1 MKKGMTRR
9 RLLAL
14 VLCLAML
21 FSCVPQGAIPVFAAG
36 DEASQGQTE
45 TGETT
50 TPTEPE
56 VTTEPTQPEVTTVPT
71 EPEVTVEPTEPEVTT
86 EPTQPEDTTAP
97 TEPEVTTEPTE
108 LEDTAAPTEPE
119 VTTEPTELEDTAA
132 PTEPEVTTEPT
143 EPQNPAEPA
152 QPQNPAVPLAGTVV
166 ASGPLTDTIT
176 YTITEDSDE
185 SGTFYSLTLS
195 GTGDMPD
202 YDWSTYD
209 TSPWYPYHETLRNV
223 ILEDGIV
230 SVGASNFYDCS
241 GITSLTLPDSL
252 TEIGEEAFR
261 NCTGLP
267 SVTFPANLKTI
278 GSAAFYNS
286 GLQTLE
292 LPAKLET
299 ISERAFSSCRQL
311 SGQLNL
317 EGLSKLTSIGG
328 NAFSGC
334 SNITSLVLP
343 EGLISIGG
351 QAFVDC
357 ANLASVSFPE
367 SLKSIGSHAFGS
379 CTGLTVLK
387 LPANLT
393 DIGGYAFAYCEN
405 LTSVSFPE
413 SLVTIGDSAFYYA
426 GLTDLNLPAN
436 LTAIGRHAFS
446 RCENLTSVI
455 FPESLTT
462 IGDYA
467 FADCTGLAV
476 LDLPESLTTIGSSAF
491 ADCTGLTALVLP
503 EKLTTIGNSAFR
515 NCTGILSMDL
525 SNCTSIGDSLF
536 QGCTSLEK
544 VVLPTGMTEMPVN
557 MFSGCTQLSEI
568 ENLAALQVIGN
579 NAFRNCSLLDLSQ
592 VITDATTYIGSYAF
606 KNCPG
611 ISLTKLPDSL
621 ITIGDTPFSGCEN
634 VSIVDISNC
643 TQLQSIG
650 SRVFQGMEGIKYLDF
665 SDRTNLQIGSYA
677 FADCPELVGVKLGGQ
692 SVEIDSYAFSNC
704 AKLQEV
710 DFSKC
715 TGSVSFGSYVF
726 QNTPLQELSI
736 QNASTVSVG
745 KDAFRET
752 QLSSIQLTDITES
765 LTIQSGAFNSCSQLA
780 FVDFSGSTGMKS
792 LLGNLFSG
800 SPALHT
806 VDFSGCTGITALP
819 QNLFTSDCSPVRVD
833 FTGCTGIKELSFS
846 RAYQYAFNGC
856 KRLEE
861 LDFTGCTGLE
871 ELGRFMSGCTNLRS
885 VTLPGNAFWISDLA
899 PFGGCTGLETITT
912 WLPDEE
918 VADTYGEMLS
928 LMYAHKVVEDVSFRV
943 YSTDGKIVFSKK
955 FLEGVSQTPYDLCF
969 ADLNSKI
976 NVVMDENAQSV
987 SAASPLNRLNG
998 EIYVDGFG
1006 AVYFLHENAATLAY
1020 VPGGIDSYTVPS
1032 SIEGVPVTAVG
1043 TEAIRR
1049 AKDLSELIFKSPHQV
1064 TLADR
1069 ALSNC
1074 LSLQKVNDATTETDA
1089 EKLFGQVG
1097 QYAFVGTGL
1106 LPKITGTIQPLEEKI
1121 EFVLGNAGEAR
1132 FVVEGKM
1139 DAPVYKKDEI
1149 SVTGTGNPLILTV
1162 GIDGAENDKYRY
1174 RLYFRTLGDKFNF
1187 SGTDMDFDT
1196 EYQDEN
1202 GNVKYKLN
1210 STDIPG
1216 LYYIDVE
1223 IVSPGFTWTRQIT
1236 LQYDVLTQ
1244 GGALLVWAEVT
1255 EKENPFQISVSPS
1268 AGYYHVCWET
1278 ETKPYQFE
1286 TVDPDMDRPYSFT
1299 RKNPGDPVVLDR
1311 NLTWS
1316 VSLKEL
1322 SREGSIYEQYPD
1334 LALDSAKKKTVQL
1347 EVSLPDGLEWNFSDG
1362 ILEQLQGGAYLR
1374 VVSESHYQ
1382 YRDYNVYLGD
1392 TLLLSCEGMHKEDEF
1407 SELFASMQDGKL
1419 VVEIVVDTTAV
1430 SLTIPFKFTGELIRV
1445 ADEQSFDYDNFAGK
1459 IVVNP
1464 AYIVEYEFSGTVK
1477 YTAASVRYTP
1487 EPPVGELEYSNSY
1500 SGNYYIPY
1508 AELAQYVLTVK
1519 NPTVRNDKAVQS
1531 IETSLPDLLKLTPES
1546 IQSLFSAT
1554 GEFSNDAL
1562 SQYLTLTIVDA
1573 RVYKYENPEALLG
1586 SAVQTDGTGL
1596 TQITGEMTDIFGTEY
1611 DENVKVV
1618 LRSDEDGNVIVK
1630 IGNAAEENVAVLDLP
1645 NWLVQHGV
1653 STVAETRF
1661 HIKWD
1666 FGVDGK
1672 KVDSG
1677 ATLKLV
1683 VPFCAKSS
1691 FQRIE
1696 QDVLH
1701 GLDTTVP
1708 NELLLE
1714 TRFIDARQNVVRNL
1728 LRDYRI
1734 DYEVVLYAEDEK
1746 VTSEEAI
1753 TFNAQI
1759 TNTWFSKADNVPLVA
1774 LLSGEI
1780 CVLAEM
1786 EDNAGQPW
1794 INSGAVEIFT
1804 DVDGTSYYK
1813 LKIPEG
1819 EDRYVYNGVWINGM
1833 YADSVT
1839 IMKPEA
1845 MTQDEKDK
1853 YTHDEI
1859 PGLIG
1864 PLVYNGYTTEI
1875 RWFPQSIPKNFS
1887 FSFKA
1892 AADASIAQSDGYHSI
1907 PAIGTLY
1914 MNDRDNERLYSSPLY
1929 IPVSKVGA
1937 DKEQLDENGDVI
1949 NQRTT
1954 VVRDGETVHYR
1965 LTVGSYIDWDINIL
1979 PEDLIDILPDTFDL
1993 FAWDKK
1999 SVSIRYAYK
2008 NSEETPDFPWE
2019 IRKVD
2024 GKYQIYWPEGVKV
2037 YAGHELYIYVDVT
2050 FPEYTG
2056 EENDLWEQYCNKA
2069 DILTNSLVFEQGNPI
2084 IVSHRLLKPAK
2095 GYLETGVR
2103 QIHYGRDFDLNTYAS
2118 DVGDLNTY
2126 YSEYVRYKSWMQFYV
2141 VVYND
2146 GPGALYLPEIQSRFS
2161 SGIPLDGENFTL
2173 KYVWLLDDQDNFLNL
2188 PDNTQLMD
2196 AVIRNQVE
2204 YRDGNAIARFTISQ
2218 PSNPGADD
2226 IAVDDGKGLCY
2237 LESNQALAFSF
2248 VVGIAGDSGNVEQ
2261 TTAMPLHNPYGGST
2275 GFAQIPQISSEVL
2288 YGVTVPN
2295 NGLGGVWSS
2304 YNAVSQEGFIS
2315 QYPADEWLHSEVDLA
2330 PGNVVVGL
2338 EKTLIAR
2345 KNADGIVTEY
2355 PRYAGPR
2362 DKLNWQLEIFNDG
2375 EDVLK
2380 GFTITETLPENH
2392 MLVKGED
2399 VYLKTPGEQGQME
2412 LFSISDYEVVNN
2424 KITMY
2429 GVNGSK
2435 MIPIGEVYE
2444 WRRIRVR
2451 LYYNDKDELAVDFT
2465 VLPCTHYVSGSGATG
2480 EAYEYFNIEPGES
2493 SKITLWTENYTNIQ
2507 SYKTLVNTA
2516 VVSLPQQEVDY
2527 SQVTRGRVV
2536 YDELG
2541 EPKGVQDRATVNI
2554 TGGYATD
2561 SVTMVTDGT
2570 QTANSVD
2577 GGAITLNPAENGFQ
2591 EFTYTLQVGNNVSG
2605 AVEGGISWLTIID
2618 NLPEIGD
2625 TLTMN
2630 PQDFRES
2637 DFQVN
2642 FSKNPN
2648 VQVWY
2653 IDSNGSKVVIEDPDI
2668 RYSAK
2673 TKFDS
2678 DDWGTER
2685 AEPTQTEWSTDHENA
2700 RSIRIFL
2707 KNPDGSPVIPVGA
2720 TLYVSFQCS
2729 AGDNATV
2736 PGSVAWNNFGYRY
2749 LMNGS
2754 SFYMEASPLDVG
2766 VKLPDFPAIQKTL
2779 TDAKGNPYTADT
2791 AETFN
2796 FLLYAGEEL
2805 PNVSTGEQLLAALSE
2820 NGRQFTY
2827 IQLSVKD
2834 TVTQSLQDLK
2844 VYTYAQNSLQQTD
2857 TVWVWE
2863 NGTKYTLVELGDELS
2878 RPLGIYH
2885 DYEFASVNNR
2895 DAISYTFTYDYSR
2908 RQTVHFENSRVSR
2921 ELIIHKVDE
2930 ANNQV
2935 VLQGAIFGL
2944 YTKDAS
2950 QKLTDTELSNLYT
2963 ELELTEVQK
2972 TELQAK
2978 LTIQMEGSEMYL
2990 CGLSKTDEQGYI
3002 RWSELPGDEYAY
3014 LELWA
3019 PEGYWIT
3026 QTNPVKVSFLEND
3039 VYLREEY
3046 QLVTNKKIIYLP
3058 KTGGMGRWQIP
3069 ALGLILCAA
3078 VVTVFL
3084 GKRRK
3089 KAA

>member
-119 VTTEPTELEDTAA
+119 VTTEPTQPEDTAA

-261 NCTGLP
+261 NCTGLT

-292 LPAKLET
+292 LPAELET
-299 ISERAFSSCRQL
+299 LSERAFSSCRQL

-328 NAFSGC
+328 NAFSQC
-334 SNITSLVLP
+334 SNLTALVLP

-351 QAFVDC
+351 EAFYDC
-357 ANLASVSFPE
+357 ANLASVSFPG
-367 SLKSIGSHAFGS
+367 SLESIGSAAFGS

-393 DIGGYAFAYCEN
+393 DIEDYAFAYCEN

-413 SLVTIGDSAFYYA
+413 SLVTIGDSAFYDA

-436 LTAIGRHAFS
+436 LTAIGRRAFS

-467 FADCTGLAV
+467 FADCTGL
-476 LDLPESLTTIGSSAF
+476 
-491 ADCTGLTALVLP
+491 TALDLP
-503 EKLTTIGNSAFR
+503 EKLTTIGDSAFR

-544 VVLPTGMTEMPVN
+544 VVLPAGMTEMPVN

-606 KNCPG
+606 ENCPG

-665 SDRTNLQIGSYA
+665 SDRTNIQIGSYA

-745 KDAFRET
+745 KDAFRES

-792 LLGNLFSG
+792 LLGDLFSG
-800 SPALHT
+800 SSALHT

-833 FTGCTGIKELSFS
+833 FTGCTGIKKLSFS
-846 RAYQYAFNGC
+846 RANRYAFSGC
-856 KRLEE
+856 KNLEE
-861 LDFTGCTGLE
+861 LDFTGCTGVE
-871 ELGRFMSGCTNLRS
+871 ELGIFTYGCTNLKS
-885 VTLPGNAFWISDLA
+885 ITLPGTAYFIPTFV
-899 PFGGCTGLETITT
+899 PFRDCTGLETITT
-912 WLPDEE
+912 WLPDEA
-918 VADTYGEMLS
+918 VADTYGLLLS
-928 LMYAHKVVEDVSFRV
+928 QMYLESELNKDISFHV
-943 YSTDGKIVFSKK
+943 YSTDGKVVFSQELLDV
-955 FLEGVSQTPYDLCF
+955 FTQTPYDLCF
-969 ADLNSKI
+969 ADRNSRI

-1006 AVYFLHENAATLAY
+1006 AVYFFHENTATLSY
-1020 VPGGIDSYTVPS
+1020 VPRGIDSYTVPS
-1032 SIEGVPVTAVG
+1032 SIDGVPVTAVG
-1043 TEAIRR
+1043 TDAICW
-1049 AKDLSELIFKSPHQV
+1049 AKDLSELIFESPHQV
-1064 TLADR
+1064 TLSDW

-1089 EKLFGQVG
+1089 ESLFEQVG

-1121 EFVLGNAGEAR
+1121 EFVLGDAGEAS

-1162 GIDGAENDKYRY
+1162 RIDGAENDKYRY

-1223 IVSPGFTWTRQIT
+1223 IVSPGVTWTRQIT

-1268 AGYYHVCWET
+1268 AGYYHLSWET
-1278 ETKPYQFE
+1278 DAVPYQLE
-1286 TVDPDMDRPYSFT
+1286 TVNPEMERPYSFI
-1299 RKNPGDPVVLDR
+1299 RKNYGDPVILDR
-1311 NLTWS
+1311 DLSWS
-1316 VSLKEL
+1316 VNLKEL
-1322 SREGSIYEQYPD
+1322 TREGIYGPYPD
-1334 LALDSAKKKTVQL
+1334 LAREPVKKATMQL
-1347 EVSLPDGLEWNFSDG
+1347 EVSLPDGLTWNLSDG
-1362 ILEQLQGGAYLR
+1362 ILKNLQGGTYLR
-1374 VVSESHYQ
+1374 VVSESYFQDRNH
-1382 YRDYNVYLGD
+1382 NVYLGD
-1392 TLLLSCEGMHKEDEF
+1392 TLLF
-1407 SELFASMQDGKL
+1407 SSGWLDKSIGFSQAVASMQDGKL
-1419 VVEIVVDTTAV
+1419 LIEVVVDITAT
-1430 SLTIPFKFTGELIRV
+1430 SLTIPFKFNGELVRV
-1445 ADEQSFDYDNFAGK
+1445 ADEQSFDYDNFTGE
-1459 IVVNP
+1459 IVVTP
-1464 AYIVEYEFSGTVK
+1464 AYIVEYEFSGTVE

-1554 GEFSNDAL
+1554 GEYSNGAL
-1562 SQYLTLTIVDA
+1562 SQYLTVTIENA
-1573 RVYKYENPEALLG
+1573 RVYKYNNPEYLLG
-1586 SAVQTDGTGL
+1586 SAFQTDGTGQ
-1596 TQITGEMTDIFGTEY
+1596 TQITGEMTDIFDTKY
-1611 DENVKVV
+1611 DPYVTVT
-1618 LRSDEDGNVIVK
+1618 LRSDDDGNIIVK
-1630 IGNAAEENVAVLDLP
+1630 IGDAAEEKVAVSDLP
-1645 NWLVQHGV
+1645 KWLVQQGV
-1653 STVAETRF
+1653 STVAKTCF
-1661 HIKWD
+1661 HVKWD

-1672 KVDSG
+1672 EVESG

-1696 QDVLH
+1696 QDVLQ

-1714 TRFIDARQNVVRNL
+1714 TRFIDARQDVVRNL

-1734 DYEVVLYAEDEK
+1734 DYEVYLYAEDEK
-1746 VTSEEAI
+1746 VTFEEAI
-1753 TFNAQI
+1753 TFNAYI

-1774 LLSGEI
+1774 LLSGGI

-1794 INSGAVEIFT
+1794 VNSGAVEIFT

-1819 EDRYVYNGVWINGM
+1819 QDQYVYNGVWINGM

-1839 IMKPEA
+1839 VMKSQA
-1845 MTQDEKDK
+1845 MPQSVKDK
-1853 YTHDEI
+1853 YSHHEEI
-1859 PGLIG
+1859 EGLLG
-1864 PLVYNGYTTEI
+1864 PLVYDGYTTEI
-1875 RWFPQSIPKNFS
+1875 RWFPKSMPEG

-1914 MNDRDNERLYSSPLY
+1914 MNDRDNERLFSSPRG
-1929 IPVSKVGA
+1929 IVFFKVVA
-1937 DKEQLDENGDVI
+1937 DKKQLDENGGVI

-1965 LTVGSYIDWDINIL
+1965 LSVGSYLDWDINIL

-1993 FAWDKK
+1993 FGWDKK

-2008 NSEETPDFPWE
+2008 NSEEIPDFPWE

-2037 YAGHELYIYVDVT
+2037 YADDELYIYVDVT

-2069 DILTNSLVFEQGNPI
+2069 DILTNSLVFEQDDPI

-2103 QIHYGRDFDLNTYAS
+2103 QIHYDTHFKANWNVTEL
-2118 DVGDLNTY
+2118 GDLNTY
-2126 YSEYVRYKSWMQFYV
+2126 YSAYSGDRSWMQFYV

-2173 KYVWLLDDQDNFLNL
+2173 EYVWLLDDQDNFLNL

-2204 YRDGNAIARFTISQ
+2204 YRDGNAIAKFTISQ

-2226 IAVDDGKGLCY
+2226 IAVDDGNGYCY
-2237 LESNQALAFSF
+2237 LEPNQALAFSL
-2248 VVGIAGDSGNVEQ
+2248 VISIAGDSGKVEH

-2330 PGNVVVGL
+2330 PGDVVVGL

-2355 PRYAGPR
+2355 PRYAGSK

-2392 MLVKGED
+2392 MLAKGET
-2399 VYLKTPGEQGQME
+2399 VYIKGTGSREAR
-2412 LFSISDYEVVNN
+2412 LFTVSDYEVENN
-2424 KITMY
+2424 KITKY
-2429 GVNGSK
+2429 SINGNP
-2435 MIPIGEVYE
+2435 MIPIGSEYGDV
-2444 WRRIRVR
+2444 VR
-2451 LYYNDKDELAVDFT
+2451 LYYNDKDELTVDI
-2465 VLPCTHYVSGSGATG
+2465 YVGSGCW
-2480 EAYEYFNIEPGES
+2480 PGETEC
-2493 SKITLWTENYTNIQ
+2493 ITLWTENYTNIQ

-2516 VVSLPQQEVDY
+2516 VLSLPEQQVDY

-2678 DDWGTER
+2678 DDWGTES

-2729 AGDNATV
+2729 AGDDATV

-2805 PNVSTGEQLLAALSE
+2805 PDVSTGEQLLAALSE

-2895 DAISYTFTYDYSR
+2895 DTISYTFTYDYSR

-2978 LTIQMEGSEMYL
+2978 LTIQMEGSVMYL

-3026 QTNPVKVSFLEND
+3026 QTNPVKISFLEND